1 VFEIMP
7 QHGAD
12 SFAAINTNGSQR
24 GGRPFVGY
32 LPHRV
37 TDIRVIE
44 GADLQSVITD
54 DFILVPNPR
63 VCDPAKRYRVVF
75 EARPL

>member
-1 VFEIMP
+1 
-7 QHGAD
+7 
-12 SFAAINTNGSQR
+12 
-24 GGRPFVGY
+24 VGY